1 VREAAWP
8 LLRDD
13 LGLTYAEIGLLI
25 TVPNLVGSL
34 VQPAFGL
41 LADAGWRRALVLG
54 GGVAFAVALA
64 AVAAAWGFLPLM
76 LASIV
81 LAPASGAFVSLAQAT
96 LIDVGAGGPERNMAR
111 WVAAGSVGVVAGPLA
126 LSVVLYAG
134 FGWRET
140 FLVLAAIGG
149 VLVVCARNVPFG
161 SGNGSLGDGVRG
173 ALGALRR
180 REVLRWLLLKD
191 VTDLMGDVLFGFLA
205 LYFVDVVG
213 VSPAQAAL
221 AVAVWTAG
229 GLAGDFALLAILR
242 RISGSTHLRVTAAVA
257 LVVFPAF
264 LLVPGLW
271 PKLVLAGILGA
282 IRAGWYAIPKAQ
294 VFAELPGRSGAAVA
308 LSDLS
313 SLPQSLLPLAVGL
326 LAAQVGLGNALW
338 VALVAPLALL
348 ALVPK
353 DPGSAP

>member
-13 LGLTYAEIGLLI
+13 LGLSYAQIGLLI
-25 TVPNLVGSL
+25 AVPNLVGGL

-41 LADAGWRRALVLG
+41 LADAGRRRALVLG
-54 GGVAFAVALA
+54 GGVAFAGALA

-76 LASIV
+76 LASLV

-96 LIDVGAGGPERNMAR
+96 LIDVGGAGPERSMAR
-111 WVAAGSVGVVAGPLA
+111 WVAAGSVGVVAGLLA
-126 LSVVLYAG
+126 LSVALAAG
-134 FGWRET
+134 LGWREA
-140 FLVLAAIGG
+140 FLGLAAIGG
-149 VLVVCARNVPFG
+149 LLVLGARRVPFG
-161 SGNGSLGDGVRG
+161 PGNGSLRDGVHG
-173 ALGALRR
+173 AFGALRR
-180 REVLRWLLLKD
+180 REVLRWLVLKD

-229 GLAGDFALLAILR
+229 GLVGDFALLAILR
-242 RISGSTHLRVTAAVA
+242 RVSGFTHLRVTAAVA

-264 LLVPGLW
+264 LLAPGLW
-271 PKLVLAGILGA
+271 PKVVLAGLLGA

-326 LAAQVGLGNALW
+326 LAAEIGLGNALW
-338 VALVAPLALL
+338 TALL
-348 ALVPK
+348 APVAILLLVPRR
-353 DPGSAP
+353 

>member
-1 VREAAWP
+1 VREAAWH

-13 LGLTYAEIGLLI
+13 LGLSYAQIGLLI
-25 TVPNLVGSL
+25 AVPNLVGGL

-41 LADAGWRRALVLG
+41 LADAGRRRELVLG
-54 GGVAFAVALA
+54 GGVAFAAALA
-64 AVAAAWGFLPLM
+64 AVAGAWGFLPLM
-76 LASIV
+76 VASLV

-96 LIDVGAGGPERNMAR
+96 LIDVGGAGPERSMAR
-111 WVAAGSVGVVAGPLA
+111 WVAAGSVGVVAGPLS
-126 LSVVLYAG
+126 LSVALAAG
-134 FGWRET
+134 LGWRET
-140 FLVLAAIGG
+140 FLGLAAIGG
-149 VLVVCARNVPFG
+149 LLVLGARRVPFG
-161 SGNGSLGDGVRG
+161 AGNGLRDGVRG

-180 REVLRWLLLKD
+180 REVLRWLVLKD

-205 LYFVDVVG
+205 LHFVDVVG

-229 GLAGDFALLAILR
+229 GLVGDFALLAILR
-242 RISGSTHLRVTAAVA
+242 RVSGSTHLRVTAAVA

-264 LLVPGLW
+264 LLAPGLW
-271 PKLVLAGILGA
+271 PKVVLAGLLGA

-294 VFAELPGRSGAAVA
+294 VFAKLPGRSGAAVA

-326 LAAQVGLGNALW
+326 LAAEIGLGNALW
-338 VALVAPLALL
+338 AALL
-348 ALVPK
+348 APVALLLLVPRR
-353 DPGSAP
+353 

>member
-1 VREAAWP
+1 VFGVREAAWP

-13 LGLTYAEIGLLI
+13 LGLSYAEIGLLLA
-25 TVPNLVGSL
+25 VPNLVGGL

-41 LADAGWRRALVLG
+41 LADAGRRRALVLG
-54 GGVAFAVALA
+54 GGVAFAGALA
-64 AVAAAWGFLPLM
+64 AVAGAWGFLPLM
-76 LASIV
+76 LASVV

-96 LIDVGAGGPERNMAR
+96 LIDVGGGGPERNMAR
-111 WVAAGSVGVVAGPLA
+111 WVAAGSVGVVAGPLL
-126 LSVVLYAG
+126 LSVALAAG
-134 FGWRET
+134 VGWRET
-140 FLVLAAIGG
+140 FLGLAAIGG
-149 VLVVCARNVPFG
+149 LLVFGARNMPFG
-161 SGNGSLGDGVRG
+161 RGNGDLRDCVRG

-213 VSPAQAAL
+213 VSAAQAAL

-229 GLAGDFALLAILR
+229 GLVGDFALLAILR
-242 RISGSTHLRVTAAVA
+242 RVSGSTHLRVTAAIT

-264 LLVPGLW
+264 LLAPGLW
-271 PKLVLAGILGA
+271 PKIVLAGVLGA

-313 SLPQSLLPLAVGL
+313 SLPQSLLPLGVGVF
-326 LAAQVGLGNALW
+326 AAQIGLGNALW
-338 VALVAPLALL
+338 VALVAPVALL
-348 ALVPK
+348 VLVPRR
-353 DPGSAP
+353 

>member
-1 VREAAWP
+1 
-8 LLRDD
+8 
-13 LGLTYAEIGLLI
+13 
-25 TVPNLVGSL
+25 
-34 VQPAFGL
+34 
-41 LADAGWRRALVLG
+41 
-54 GGVAFAVALA
+54 
-64 AVAAAWGFLPLM
+64 
-76 LASIV
+76 
-81 LAPASGAFVSLAQAT
+81 
-96 LIDVGAGGPERNMAR
+96 
-111 WVAAGSVGVVAGPLA
+111 VAGPLA
-126 LSVVLYAG
+126 LSVALAAG
-134 FGWRET
+134 LGWRET
-140 FLVLAAIGG
+140 FLGLAAIGG
-149 VLVVCARNVPFG
+149 LLVLGARRVPFG
-161 SGNGSLGDGVRG
+161 AGNGSLRDGVRG

-180 REVLRWLLLKD
+180 REVLRWLFLKD

-229 GLAGDFALLAILR
+229 GLVGDFALLVVLR
-242 RISGSTHLRVTAAVA
+242 RVSGSTHLRVTAAVA

-264 LLVPGLW
+264 LLAPGLW
-271 PKLVLAGILGA
+271 AKIVLAGVLGA

-348 ALVPK
+348 ALVPR
-353 DPGSAP
+353 DRREA

>member
-13 LGLTYAEIGLLI
+13 LSLSYAQVGLLI
-25 TVPNLVGSL
+25 AVPNLVGSFL
-34 VQPAFGL
+34 QPAFGL
-41 LADAGWRRALVLG
+41 LADAGRRRMLVLG
-54 GGVAFAVALA
+54 GGVAFAGALA
-64 AVAAAWGFLPLM
+64 AVAGARGFLPLM
-76 LASIV
+76 LASLV

-96 LIDVGAGGPERNMAR
+96 LIDVGGAGPERSMAR

-126 LSVVLYAG
+126 LSVALAAG
-134 FGWRET
+134 LGWRET
-140 FLVLAAIGG
+140 FLGLAAIGG
-149 VLVVCARNVPFG
+149 LLVLGARRVPFG
-161 SGNGSLGDGVRG
+161 AGNGSLRDGVRG
-173 ALGALRR
+173 AFGALRR
-180 REVLRWLLLKD
+180 REVLRWLVLKD
-191 VTDLMGDVLFGFLA
+191 VTDLMGDVFFAFVA

-213 VSPAQAAL
+213 VSAAQAAL

-229 GLAGDFALLAILR
+229 GLAGDFALLVILR
-242 RISGSTHLRVTAAVA
+242 RVSGSTHLRVTAAVA
-257 LVVFPAF
+257 LMVFPAF
-264 LLVPGLW
+264 LLAPGLW
-271 PKLVLAGILGA
+271 PKVVLAGVLGA

-326 LAAQVGLGNALW
+326 LAAEIGLGNALW

-348 ALVPK
+348 ALVPR
-353 DPGSAP
+353 DRRGA

>member
-13 LGLTYAEIGLLI
+13 LGLSYAQIGLLI
-25 TVPNLVGSL
+25 AVPNLVGGL
-34 VQPAFGL
+34 VQAAFGL
-41 LADAGWRRALVLG
+41 LADAGRRRALVLG
-54 GGVAFAVALA
+54 GGVAFAAALA
-64 AVAAAWGFLPLM
+64 AVAGAWGFLPLM
-76 LASIV
+76 VASLV

-96 LIDVGAGGPERNMAR
+96 LIDVGGAGPERSMAR
-111 WVAAGSVGVVAGPLA
+111 WVAAGSVGVVAGPLS
-126 LSVVLYAG
+126 LSVALAVGL
-134 FGWRET
+134 GWRET
-140 FLVLAAIGG
+140 FLGLAGIGG
-149 VLVVCARNVPFG
+149 LLVLGARRVPFG
-161 SGNGSLGDGVRG
+161 AGNGSLRDGVRG

-180 REVLRWLLLKD
+180 REVLRWLVLKD

-229 GLAGDFALLAILR
+229 GLVGDFALLVIIR
-242 RISGSTHLRVTAAVA
+242 RVSGSMHLRVTAGVA

-264 LLVPGLW
+264 LLAPGLW
-271 PKLVLAGILGA
+271 PKVVLAGLLGA

-326 LAAQVGLGNALW
+326 LAAEIGLGNALW
-338 VALVAPLALL
+338 GALL
-348 ALVPK
+348 APVALLLLVPRR
-353 DPGSAP
+353 